1 MKKYLTD
8 DEKIS
13 IIYQSLEDVE
23 ELVFL
28 NLEDKKRFNKYML
41 YLNFLEQQGKVKVK
55 IFENWINK
63 QRKIIVIK
71 K

>member
-28 NLEDKKRFNKYML
+28 NPEDKKRFNKYML